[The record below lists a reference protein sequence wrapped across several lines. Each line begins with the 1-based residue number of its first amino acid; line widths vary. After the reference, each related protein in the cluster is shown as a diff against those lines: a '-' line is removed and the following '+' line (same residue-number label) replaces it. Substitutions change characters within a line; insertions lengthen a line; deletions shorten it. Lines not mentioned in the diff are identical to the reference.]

1 MSHLTQH
8 AMIRMQQRGIGRLT
22 IDYLLDH
29 GRETYSNGGAK
40 IIYFDKHTR
49 LKLMANV
56 SKSDRVVLEKQSD
69 AYLIIGEDGNVVTVG
84 HRTKRLAKH

>member
-1 MSHLTQH
+1 
-8 AMIRMQQRGIGRLT
+8 
-22 IDYLLDH
+22 
-29 GRETYSNGGAK
+29 
-40 IIYFDKHTR
+40 
-49 LKLMANV
+49 MANV